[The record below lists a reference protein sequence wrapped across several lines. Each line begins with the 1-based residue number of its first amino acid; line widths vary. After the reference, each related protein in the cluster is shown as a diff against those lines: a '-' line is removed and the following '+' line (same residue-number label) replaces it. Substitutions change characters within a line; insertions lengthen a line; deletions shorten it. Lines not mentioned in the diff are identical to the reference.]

1 MDKKS
6 QNLNFFVLKMI
17 RYASGSFYVKIQ
29 MSHFCDIEALRSMNV
44 LLPHFSFILCRYL
57 ISGSPCR
64 ELWSYRGFRWSDI
77 NAYFMDNTRP
87 WRNIKVHQFSKI
99 SILSWRQIIFPIK
112 ESRRQLLLYFTKKR
126 YCIYVLSMRQ
136 REEIE
141 DQLYQWS
148 CDATIRILR
157 IWWIR
162 KISFFSSRF
171 WEEEEMFSCNGS
183 RLMAYEQFKLISDLL
198 PSLLFLLPSGIIASF
213 MYFLFASFSDV
224 TFCELQ
230 VLLFQVGLL
239 RSI

>member
-17 RYASGSFYVKIQ
+17 RYASGFFMWKFKWAIFVTLKHCVQWMYFYHIFPSFFAGILYQVRLVGN
-29 MSHFCDIEALRSMNV
+29 CEATEDSDDQISTHILWITRDLEEISKSINSLRS
-44 LLPHFSFILCRYL
+44 
-57 ISGSPCR
+57 
-64 ELWSYRGFRWSDI
+64 
-77 NAYFMDNTRP
+77 AY
-87 WRNIKVHQFSKI
+87 
-99 SILSWRQIIFPIK
+99 WRQIIFPIK

>member
-57 ISGSPCR
+57 ISGSPFR

-112 ESRRQLLLYFTKKR
+112 ESRRQLLLIFYQKEILYLRTFHETKR
-126 YCIYVLSMRQ
+126 GDWGSTLSMIMR
-136 REEIE
+136 
-141 DQLYQWS
+141 
-148 CDATIRILR
+148 
-157 IWWIR
+157 
-162 KISFFSSRF
+162 
-171 WEEEEMFSCNGS
+171 CNHQNS
-183 RLMAYEQFKLISDLL
+183 THLVNKKDFI
-198 PSLLFLLPSGIIASF
+198 F
-213 MYFLFASFSDV
+213 
-224 TFCELQ
+224 
-230 VLLFQVGLL
+230 
-239 RSI
+239 